1 MNKVEIGKT
10 EETFD
15 MKYLIMCVANSL
27 RNSGSTCDE
36 DSWPEV
42 MAYEAVR
49 CLNRMGA
56 LK

>member
-1 MNKVEIGKT
+1 MEIGKT

>member
-1 MNKVEIGKT
+1 MTDRE
-10 EETFD
+10 
-15 MKYLIMCVANSL
+15 LIALVAKAF

-42 MAYEAVR
+42 MARDAVK
-49 CLNRMGA
+49 CLRAEGV